1 MTAGGDGMRT
11 IYVWVNP
18 NGDIIGSNE
27 AMTEF
32 VADAYRKG
40 TKLIMDE
47 FQTWVRDNLDVW
59 DALTADLEGTMW
71 SWAYELVRHRR
82 DLVEALTG
90 YALCR
95 ADLYRTDG
103 RDDE

>member
-1 MTAGGDGMRT
+1 MKTR
-11 IYVWVNP
+11 YVWVNP

-32 VADAYRKG
+32 VADAYRRG
-40 TKLIMDE
+40 EGPIVAAFRE
-47 FQTWVRDNLDVW
+47 WARANLDVW
-59 DALTADLEGTMW
+59 DALTAGLEETMW

-82 DLVEALTG
+82 DLVEELTG
-90 YALCR
+90 YALYR
-95 ADLYRTDG
+95 AELSRTDG